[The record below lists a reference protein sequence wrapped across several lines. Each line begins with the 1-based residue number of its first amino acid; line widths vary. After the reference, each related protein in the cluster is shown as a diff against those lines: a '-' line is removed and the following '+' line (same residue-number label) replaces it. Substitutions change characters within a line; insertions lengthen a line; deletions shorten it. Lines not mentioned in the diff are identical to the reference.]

1 MVTNKKLMYQNPVL
15 RTAIIIGILFLITY
29 SLANGI
35 KNGNALGTTLALGS
49 MVALGFCIHFA
60 RKLAQA
66 PEEEEQ

>member
-1 MVTNKKLMYQNPVL
+1 MYQNPVL

-29 SLANGI
+29 SMANGI
-35 KNGNALGTTLALGS
+35 KNGNALGIILASGS
-49 MVALGFCIHFA
+49 MAALGFCIHFA